1 MTAIVHATGI
11 VTMTAILGLVVRG
24 VAAHTRAVLRELN
37 ILLVIILTG
46 RKRLTAPTSLAM
58 IRELTGAGHVPAAGK
73 IQRAAGTQ
81 KAGRT
86 EPGEAITGPTLRR
99 RISRTRSELP
109 EAMIDAKSA

>member
-1 MTAIVHATGI
+1 VTAIVHATGI

-58 IRELTGAGHVPAAGK
+58 IRELTGAGHAPAAGK

-81 KAGRT
+81 KPAGPNPVKQSPVRLSVGEYR
-86 EPGEAITGPTLRR
+86 EPGLNSQRR
-99 RISRTRSELP
+99 
-109 EAMIDAKSA
+109 